1 MRRERGRRSRNIE
14 REYKYRVKRKDIFS
28 TKRTKPK
35 PRSQPTT
42 LRRAEMGDEVDL
54 HSAARAGDVDA
65 LGKCIAAGAD
75 VNGPDRHK
83 RTALHLAAYAGQ
95 LDAIRFL
102 IASGAK
108 TAVEAMDG
116 IAPLHFACQKGHWE
130 VARELINLGANQKA
144 LNYKGENAL
153 HFAALSGN
161 QKLVEMLLRKQ
172 VNPCHR
178 SKRGKLPSECAKD
191 EVVRAI
197 LEAAAAAKE
206 AHILSTQAGIAEAK
220 GEENADEEG
229 AIGPSIGPA
238 IGPSIGPPG
247 RPDIGPSIG
256 PPAAPEA
263 TGTEPSSGPSGTEEE
278 DAPAIGPP
286 VGPPARDRPAGI
298 REKREIAEVE
308 DAPDD
313 ALAAANTGGPSKK
326 AKKAKA
332 PVLSFGDDD

>member
-1 MRRERGRRSRNIE
+1 
-14 REYKYRVKRKDIFS
+14 
-28 TKRTKPK
+28 
-35 PRSQPTT
+35 
-42 LRRAEMGDEVDL
+42 MGDEVDL

-229 AIGPSIGPA
+229 GGGAIGPAIGPS

-256 PPAAPEA
+256 SPAVPPT
-263 TGTEPSSGPSGTEEE
+263 TGTEPSLGPSGTEEE

-286 VGPPARDRPAGI
+286 VGPPARDRPTGI

>member
-1 MRRERGRRSRNIE
+1 M
-14 REYKYRVKRKDIFS
+14 
-28 TKRTKPK
+28 
-35 PRSQPTT
+35 
-42 LRRAEMGDEVDL
+42 DL

-116 IAPLHFACQKGHWE
+116 IAPLHFACQKGHWD

-191 EVVRAI
+191 EVVRVI

-220 GEENADEEG
+220 GEENADVEGGGG
-229 AIGPSIGPA
+229 AIGPSIGP
-238 IGPSIGPPG
+238 SIGPP
-247 RPDIGPSIG
+247 D
-256 PPAAPEA
+256 
-263 TGTEPSSGPSGTEEE
+263 
-278 DAPAIGPP
+278 
-286 VGPPARDRPAGI
+286 DR
-298 REKREIAEVE
+298 
-308 DAPDD
+308 
-313 ALAAANTGGPSKK
+313 T
-326 AKKAKA
+326 
-332 PVLSFGDDD
+332 

>member
-1 MRRERGRRSRNIE
+1 
-14 REYKYRVKRKDIFS
+14 
-28 TKRTKPK
+28 
-35 PRSQPTT
+35 
-42 LRRAEMGDEVDL
+42 MGDEVDL

-229 AIGPSIGPA
+229 GGGAIGPS

-263 TGTEPSSGPSGTEEE
+263 TGTEPSLGPSGTEEE

>member
-1 MRRERGRRSRNIE
+1 M
-14 REYKYRVKRKDIFS
+14 
-28 TKRTKPK
+28 
-35 PRSQPTT
+35 
-42 LRRAEMGDEVDL
+42 
-54 HSAARAGDVDA
+54 
-65 LGKCIAAGAD
+65 
-75 VNGPDRHK
+75 
-83 RTALHLAAYAGQ
+83 
-95 LDAIRFL
+95 
-102 IASGAK
+102 
-108 TAVEAMDG
+108 
-116 IAPLHFACQKGHWE
+116 
-130 VARELINLGANQKA
+130 
-144 LNYKGENAL
+144 
-153 HFAALSGN
+153 SGN

-206 AHILSTQAGIAEAK
+206 AHILSTQAGREEAK

-229 AIGPSIGPA
+229 GGGAIGPA

-256 PPAAPEA
+256 PPAAPPT
-263 TGTEPSSGPSGTEEE
+263 TGTEPSLGPSGTEEE
-278 DAPAIGPP
+278 DAPAI
-286 VGPPARDRPAGI
+286 GPPARDRPAGI

>member
-1 MRRERGRRSRNIE
+1 MRRERGRRSRN
-14 REYKYRVKRKDIFS
+14 RESIVSYEKIFFH
-28 TKRTKPK
+28 KRTKPK

-229 AIGPSIGPA
+229 GGGA

-247 RPDIGPSIG
+247 RLDIGPSIG

-263 TGTEPSSGPSGTEEE
+263 TGTEPSLGPSGTEEE

>member
-1 MRRERGRRSRNIE
+1 MA
-14 REYKYRVKRKDIFS
+14 
-28 TKRTKPK
+28 P
-35 PRSQPTT
+35 
-42 LRRAEMGDEVDL
+42 
-54 HSAARAGDVDA
+54 ARDVDA

-75 VNGPDRHK
+75 VNGRDKHK

-95 LDAIRFL
+95 LEAVRFL

-153 HFAALSGN
+153 HFAAQSGN
-161 QKLVEMLLRKQ
+161 QRLVEMLLRKQ

-191 EVVRAI
+191 DIVRMI

-206 AHILSTQAGIAEAK
+206 AHIASTQAGIAEARRRREK
-220 GEENADEEG
+220 TRKTTTKVGQ
-229 AIGPSIGPA
+229 IGPA
-238 IGPSIGPPG
+238 IGPPT
-247 RPDIGPSIG
+247 RPDTDPSIG
-256 PPAAPEA
+256 PGQTDRRYRTARARPHCPDPWRRR
-263 TGTEPSSGPSGTEEE
+263 TRLVGPV
-278 DAPAIGPP
+278 IGPP
-286 VGPPARDRPAGI
+286 RGPPH
-298 REKREIAEVE
+298 REREIAEVE
-308 DAPDD
+308 DAPGD
-313 ALAAANTGGPSKK
+313 ALAAASAGGASKK
-326 AKKAKA
+326 AKKAKT